1 MYIEKYLIHELAERA
16 QTTIRTIRYYTDEGL
31 LPQPDML
38 GKYAYY
44 NRSHLN
50 RLELIRRLKEAY
62 LPLREIK
69 QIINS
74 LNDAEVILRL
84 EEKQAVA
91 PGGKLENNG
100 APPATGSDA
109 MDYIA
114 KLMQEQS
121 RHRPVNIP
129 ASQPSTPPQP
139 IASSPPVAAPT
150 FPAGEMW
157 RRIAI
162 TPGLELSVREPH
174 DPSQSIKIN
183 QLILFAKN
191 LFR

>member
-31 LPQPDML
+31 LPQPDMQ

-91 PGGKLENNG
+91 PGGKLENSV
-100 APPATGSDA
+100 APTATGSDA
-109 MDYIA
+109 IDYIA

-121 RHRPVNIP
+121 RHRPGNIP
-129 ASQPSTPPQP
+129 APQPSTPPQP
-139 IASSPPVAAPT
+139 LASPPPVAGPT
-150 FPAGEMW
+150 VPTGEMW

-162 TPGLELSVREPH
+162 TPGLELAVREQH
-174 DPSQSIKIN
+174 DPSQSIKID

>member
-1 MYIEKYLIHELAERA
+1 MYIEKFLIHELAERA

-31 LPQPDML
+31 LPQPDMQ

-84 EEKQAVA
+84 EEKQAVSPA
-91 PGGKLENNG
+91 GKLENG
-100 APPATGSDA
+100 VAPTSAGSDA

-114 KLMQEQS
+114 KLMHEQS
-121 RHRPVNIP
+121 RHRPVNMP
-129 ASQPSTPPQP
+129 GSQPGTLPQP
-139 IASSPPVAAPT
+139 AVSLPPVVALKLPV
-150 FPAGEMW
+150 GESW

-162 TPGLELSVREPH
+162 TPGIELAVRDPH
-174 DPSQSIKIN
+174 DPSQSTKIDE
-183 QLILFAKN
+183 LILFAQN